1 MSSLIITLLFALLL
15 TPLHPAPP
23 LICHFSCSSP
33 FLLLLF
39 FLFLSILAAKNLHK
53 SISTPSWFPLP
64 LCMPPFILHPTLLS
78 FSVSNTLRSQ
88 MSGYVCVRSIWST
101 SRLFVEEFLQ
111 TSSSHWRGNLNCSA
125 ERACCSVPGIWAL
138 LFVISS
144 SLSFPTWMPSGQTIW
159 AGRCSRHWKESSS
172 QTLWKGQ
179 RGRRG
184 SGCLSVWIRM
194 TMRRAGSCCSVAWHI
209 MGQTGEHKVCKCFF
223 CFRICGFFCGLIH

>member
-33 FLLLLF
+33 FLLLLVF
-39 FLFLSILAAKNLHK
+39 FLFLSILAAKKIFTN
-53 SISTPSWFPLP
+53 PSPPPHDF
-64 LCMPPFILHPTLLS
+64 LCPFACHPSSFIPPSSLSLSPTL
-78 FSVSNTLRSQ
+78 FRSQ

-144 SLSFPTWMPSGQTIW
+144 SLSFPTWMPSGQTI
-159 AGRCSRHWKESSS
+159 
-172 QTLWKGQ
+172 
-179 RGRRG
+179 
-184 SGCLSVWIRM
+184 
-194 TMRRAGSCCSVAWHI
+194 
-209 MGQTGEHKVCKCFF
+209 
-223 CFRICGFFCGLIH
+223 